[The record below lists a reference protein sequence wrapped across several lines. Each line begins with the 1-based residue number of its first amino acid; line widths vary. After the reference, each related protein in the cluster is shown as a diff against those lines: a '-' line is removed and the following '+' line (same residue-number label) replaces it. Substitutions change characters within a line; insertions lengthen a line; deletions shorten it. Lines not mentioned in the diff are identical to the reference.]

1 MEAAKYSPPC
11 VPGHVAKQ
19 QLRCLSSIKGRYFG
33 NEKSRETGGRRR
45 DTTSTC
51 SPTPGCQEPSQRWK
65 EATVQSR
72 KAERFTARWKRKV
85 DLLPFAPS
93 CSKPCSSSR
102 PGSGARCPSQL
113 SKSCTKHPALSLHQA
128 MARLKKN
135 PVVVHIRPTHLQRL
149 TQWWPL
155 LGALNSLKKLL
166 RMSPASP
173 EVTQQCRGLLKTF
186 VKSFCKQNCHQVCL
200 LHTALQTQVSDT
212 TLTPAPRH
220 GFPKLLSPGE

>member
-1 MEAAKYSPPC
+1 MEE
-11 VPGHVAKQ
+11 
-19 QLRCLSSIKGRYFG
+19 KGRPAPLRSVLLQTLLFL
-33 NEKSRETGGRRR
+33 EARFR
-45 DTTSTC
+45 STL
-51 SPTPGCQEPSQRWK
+51 PLPAFQKLHKTPGPQL
-65 EATVQSR
+65 A
-72 KAERFTARWKRKV
+72 
-85 DLLPFAPS
+85 
-93 CSKPCSSSR
+93 
-102 PGSGARCPSQL
+102 SGNG
-113 SKSCTKHPALSLHQA
+113 QA
-128 MARLKKN
+128 KKN
-135 PVVVHIRPTHLQRL
+135 PVVVHICPTHLQSL

-220 GFPKLLSPGE
+220 RFPKLLSPGE